1 MKQIEEMKHFGIAT
15 FVGSEHITLNEI
27 KNYEVSVL
35 GVPDEMGATYRL
47 GMQYAPRYVREH
59 SMWKKIDGM
68 ECYDYDNRKVVKT
81 NNLNIC
87 DLGDL
92 NVYRGNQEETL
103 NELIRVASKMT
114 KETFP
119 IMIGGDH
126 SITYGGFIGVK
137 KGGDFKKL
145 GLLQFD
151 AHNDTEPDIPFM
163 PRISHCNQFLKLIKE
178 GYLDGSN
185 HVVIGLRGLVNK
197 VWNDFAEDNNI
208 KTITSNEFNNMEEEK
223 VLDILKERFKDCDG
237 VYVTFDMDSLE
248 AAYSQG
254 VGTPKYNGLK
264 IMKVLNVI
272 RGLKDI
278 NVVAF
283 DEVELNPLQDATG
296 ITSFMAWEV
305 LYNFLAVGLNKDNL
319 EKRIG
324 KKDNK

>member
-1 MKQIEEMKHFGIAT
+1 MKKQEEMKHFGIAT
-15 FVGSEHITLNEI
+15 FVGSEHVSLDEI
-27 KNYEVSVL
+27 NKYDVSVL

-47 GMQYAPRYVREH
+47 GMQYAPRAVREH
-59 SMWKKIDGM
+59 SMWKKIDGL

-81 NNLNIC
+81 NDLNIC

-103 NELIRVASKMT
+103 NELKRVSSQMI
-114 KETFP
+114 KENFP
-119 IMIGGDH
+119 VIIGGDH
-126 SITYGGFIGVK
+126 SITYGSFIGVK
-137 KGGDFKKL
+137 EGGNFKKL

-163 PRISHCNQFLKLIKE
+163 PRVSHCNQFSNLIKE

-197 VWNDFAEDNNI
+197 IWNDFAEEHNI
-208 KTITSNEFNNMEEEK
+208 KTITAVEFNEMAEEK
-223 VLDILKERFKDCDG
+223 VIEILKERFKDCDG

-278 NVVAF
+278 NIVAF

-296 ITSFMAWEV
+296 ITSFIAWEV
-305 LYNFLAVGLNKDNL
+305 LYNFLAVGLNKEEL
-319 EKRIG
+319 VKRL
-324 KKDNK
+324 NK